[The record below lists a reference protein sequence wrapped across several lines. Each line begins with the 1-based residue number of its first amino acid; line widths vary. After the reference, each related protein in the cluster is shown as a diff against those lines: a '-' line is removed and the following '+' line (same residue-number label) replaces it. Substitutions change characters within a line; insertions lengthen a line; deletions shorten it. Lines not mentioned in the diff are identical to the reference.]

1 MTSRSSIQK
10 KEILIQAL
18 FSLSVNRLRSWL
30 TITGVAVGVFS
41 IIAVMTALDAIEK
54 SVENGLTNLGA
65 NTLVIQKFPAVML
78 GGGHSRNRIVN
89 RSDITYKQAT
99 TFRKLMDEKAKNIG
113 FVISSPFSQARYGNI
128 STNPDITLTGGDK
141 NFAISGNYD
150 IRTGRNL
157 SDNDIQSARSFALL
171 GDDVAEKLF
180 PGGQNPLEKKIKVN
194 SKVYTVIG
202 VFEKKGEAFG
212 QSQDTFIL
220 IPITNYLNHIDRKS
234 SLSITIEAPSQKE
247 YQKTHDLA
255 IGAMRQARGVGTGE
269 ENDFEVITND
279 SLVDSFRNIQRIIGS
294 GAFIISFMALLT
306 AGVGI
311 MNIMLVSVTERT
323 REIGIRKSVGAPRKS
338 IRSQFLLEAL
348 ILSVAGGMIGIVAG
362 TSAGNLVALNFN
374 LPLIF
379 PWQWIVISICVCSAV
394 GMVFGIFPA
403 WKAAGLDPVE
413 ALRPK

>member
-1 MTSRSSIQK
+1 MNKRVSIQK

-30 TITGVAVGVFS
+30 TILGVAVGVFS

-78 GGGHSRNRIVN
+78 GGGHNRNRIVN

-99 TFRKLMDEKAKNIG
+99 TFRKLMDTKAKNIG
-113 FVISSPFSQARYGNI
+113 FVIYSPFSQARHGNI
-128 STNPDITLTGGDK
+128 ATNPDITLTGGDK
-141 NFAISGNYD
+141 NFAISGNYE

-157 SDNDIQSARSFALL
+157 SDNDVQSARNFAVL
-171 GDDVAEKLF
+171 GRDVAEKLF

-202 VFEKKGEAFG
+202 VFEKKGDAFG
-212 QSQDTFIL
+212 QSQDTFVL
-220 IPITNYLNHIDRKS
+220 VPITNYLNHIDQKS
-234 SLSITIEAPSQKE
+234 SLSITIEALSQKE
-247 YQKTHDLA
+247 YGKTHDLA
-255 IGAMRQARGVGTGE
+255 IGAMRQARGLGVGK

-279 SLVDSFRNIQRIIGS
+279 SLVNSFRDIQRIIGS

-323 REIGIRKSVGAPRKS
+323 QEIGIRKSVGAPRKS